1 MDQEIK
7 RKMQLQI
14 DIVTE
19 LLYSGEVAEGMA
31 KMQDVVPELA
41 VLLQSINNE
50 ELERKIIEDVLKPA
64 LDSMEERDGTTL
76 ADILQYELLPLLE
89 AI

>member
-50 ELERKIIEDVLKPA
+50 ELERQITEDVLKPA

>member
-19 LLYSGEVAEGMA
+19 LLYSGDVAEGMA
-31 KMQDVVPELA
+31 KMQDVIPQLA

-50 ELERKIIEDVLKPA
+50 ELERQIIEDVLKPA

>member
-19 LLYSGEVAEGMA
+19 LLYSGDVAEGMA
-31 KMQDVVPELA
+31 KMQDVIPQLA

-50 ELERKIIEDVLKPA
+50 ELERQIIEDVLKPA
-64 LDSMEERDGTTL
+64 LNSMEERDGTTL

-89 AI
+89 AV

>member
-19 LLYSGEVAEGMA
+19 LLYSGDVAEGMA
-31 KMQDVVPELA
+31 KMQDVIPELA

-50 ELERKIIEDVLKPA
+50 ELERQITEDVLKPA

-89 AI
+89 AM

>member
-1 MDQEIK
+1 
-7 RKMQLQI
+7 MQLQI

-19 LLYSGEVAEGMA
+19 LLYSGDVAEGMA
-31 KMQDVVPELA
+31 KMQDVIPELA

-50 ELERKIIEDVLKPA
+50 ELERQITEDVLKPA

>member
-19 LLYSGEVAEGMA
+19 LLYSGDVAEGMA
-31 KMQDVVPELA
+31 KMQDVIPELA

-50 ELERKIIEDVLKPA
+50 ELERQITEDVLKPA

>member
-31 KMQDVVPELA
+31 KMQDVIPELA
-41 VLLQSINNE
+41 VLLQSINDE
-50 ELERKIIEDVLKPA
+50 ELERQIIEDILKPA

>member
-1 MDQEIK
+1 MDQETK

-19 LLYSGEVAEGMA
+19 LLYSGDVAEGMA
-31 KMQDVVPELA
+31 KMQDVIPELA

-50 ELERKIIEDVLKPA
+50 ELERQITEDVLKPA

>member
-19 LLYSGEVAEGMA
+19 LLYSGDVAEGMA
-31 KMQDVVPELA
+31 KMQDVIPELA

-50 ELERKIIEDVLKPA
+50 ELERQITEDLLKPA

>member
-19 LLYSGEVAEGMA
+19 LLYSGDVAEGMA
-31 KMQDVVPELA
+31 KMQDVIPELA

-50 ELERKIIEDVLKPA
+50 ELARQIIEDVLKPA
-64 LDSMEERDGTTL
+64 LNSMEERDGTTL

>member
-31 KMQDVVPELA
+31 KMQDVIPELA

-50 ELERKIIEDVLKPA
+50 ELERQITEDVLKPA

>member
-50 ELERKIIEDVLKPA
+50 ELERQIIEAVLKPA

>member
-19 LLYSGEVAEGMA
+19 LLYSGDVAEGMA
-31 KMQDVVPELA
+31 KMQDVIPELA

-50 ELERKIIEDVLKPA
+50 ELAQQIIEDVLKPA
-64 LDSMEERDGTTL
+64 LNSMEERDGTTL

>member
-31 KMQDVVPELA
+31 KMQDVIPKLA
-41 VLLQSINNE
+41 VLLQSINDE
-50 ELERKIIEDVLKPA
+50 ELERQIIEDILKPA

>member
-19 LLYSGEVAEGMA
+19 LLYSGAVAEGMA
-31 KMQDVVPELA
+31 KMQDVIPELA

-50 ELERKIIEDVLKPA
+50 ELERQIIEDVLKPA
-64 LDSMEERDGTTL
+64 LNSMEERDGTTL

-89 AI
+89 AV

>member
-1 MDQEIK
+1 MDQVIK

-19 LLYSGEVAEGMA
+19 LLYSGDVAEGMA
-31 KMQDVVPELA
+31 KMQDVIPELA

-50 ELERKIIEDVLKPA
+50 ELERQIIEDILKPA

>member
-19 LLYSGEVAEGMA
+19 LLYSGDVAEGMA
-31 KMQDVVPELA
+31 KMQDVIPELA

-50 ELERKIIEDVLKPA
+50 EIERQIIEDVLKPA

>member
-19 LLYSGEVAEGMA
+19 LLYSGDVAEGMA
-31 KMQDVVPELA
+31 KMQDVIPELA

-50 ELERKIIEDVLKPA
+50 ELERQIIEDVLKPA

>member
-19 LLYSGEVAEGMA
+19 LLYSGDVAEGMA
-31 KMQDVVPELA
+31 KMQDVIPELA

-50 ELERKIIEDVLKPA
+50 ELARQIIEDVLKPA
-64 LDSMEERDGTTL
+64 LNSMEERDGTTL
-76 ADILQYELLPLLE
+76 ADILQYELPPLLE

>member
-50 ELERKIIEDVLKPA
+50 ELERQIIEDVLKPA

>member
-19 LLYSGEVAEGMA
+19 LLYSGDVAEGMA

-50 ELERKIIEDVLKPA
+50 ELERQITEDVLKPA